1 MSEQLNKICVNIQ
14 QDFTDDQK
22 AQARANIGV
31 EALPSKAG
39 HAGDVLAVNSQA
51 TGLEWVPQSGGSV
64 QLQSNWA
71 EADQSS
77 VQYIQNKPTLAT
89 VATTGSYYDLSNR
102 PTLATVAQTG
112 NYNDLVGRPSIPS
125 MTLCH
130 HTQQVS
136 ITAGQYV
143 NPETYNLNAY
153 IPANS
158 KFYGSLTIERL
169 SNINTSGAYHFVLA
183 VPGNEMTC
191 NFGDYPAARQ
201 SGHNIG
207 FSVDNSSSSS
217 QYQLYFQLSGQFED
231 QTITIHVDGI
241 VFN

>member
-1 MSEQLNKICVNIQ
+1 MNELNKVCVNIQ
-14 QDFTDDQK
+14 QNFSEQQK
-22 AQARANIGV
+22 SQARANIGV
-31 EALPSKAG
+31 EALPDKTGNANK
-39 HAGDVLAVNSQA
+39 VLAVNNQA
-51 TGLEWVPQSGGSV
+51 TGLEWVAGGEGSQV
-64 QLQSNWA
+64 QASWTESDTTSPA
-71 EADQSS
+71 
-77 VQYIQNKPTLAT
+77 YIQNKPTLAT
-89 VATTGSYYDLSNR
+89 VATSGSYYDLSNR

-112 NYNDLVGRPSIPS
+112 NYNDLVGRPSIQS
-125 MTLCH
+125 MSLFH
-130 HTQQVS
+130 HSQQVS

-143 NPETYNLNAY
+143 TPETFNLTAY

-169 SNINTSGAYHFVLA
+169 SNLSTSGAYHFVLS
-183 VPGNEMTC
+183 VPNNSMTC

-207 FSVDNSSSSS
+207 FSVDNSSGGS

-231 QTITIHVDGI
+231 QNLTVHVDGI

>member
-1 MSEQLNKICVNIQ
+1 MEQINKVLYNVDQ
-14 QDFTDDQK
+14 TSATTEDQK
-22 AQARANIGV
+22 AIARANIGV

-51 TGLEWVPQSGGSV
+51 TGLEWVPQSGGSA

-71 EADQSS
+71 ESDSSS
-77 VQYIQNKPTLAT
+77 VQFIQNK
-89 VATTGSYYDLSNR
+89 
-102 PTLATVAQTG
+102 
-112 NYNDLVGRPSIPS
+112 PSIPS
-125 MTLCH
+125 MQLFH
-130 HTQQVS
+130 HYQQVS

-143 NPETYNLNAY
+143 TPETYNLNAY

-169 SNINTSGAYHFVLA
+169 SNLSTSGAYHFVLS
-183 VPGNEMTC
+183 VPGNSMTC

-207 FSVDNSSSSS
+207 FSVDNASGGS

-231 QTITIHVDGI
+231 QNLTIHVDGI

>member
-1 MSEQLNKICVNIQ
+1 MSEQLNKLCVNIQ
-14 QDFTDDQK
+14 QDFTEAQK
-22 AQARANIGV
+22 ALARANIGV

-51 TGLEWVPQSGGSV
+51 TGLEWVAGGGGSHV
-64 QLQSNWA
+64 QSNWT
-71 EADQSS
+71 ETDNTDPS
-77 VQYIQNKPTLAT
+77 YIQNKP
-89 VATTGSYYDLSNR
+89 
-102 PTLATVAQTG
+102 
-112 NYNDLVGRPSIPS
+112 SIPS
-125 MTLCH
+125 ISLLH

-143 NPETYNLNAY
+143 TPETYNLTAY

-169 SNINTSGAYHFVLA
+169 SNLSTSGAYHFVLS
-183 VPGNEMTC
+183 VPNNSMTC

-207 FSVDNSSSSS
+207 FSVDNSSGSS

-231 QTITIHVDGI
+231 QNLTVHVDGI

>member
-1 MSEQLNKICVNIQ
+1 MSEQINKVLYNIDQ
-14 QDFTDDQK
+14 TADTTEDQK

-31 EALPSKAG
+31 EALPDKTGNANK
-39 HAGDVLAVNSQA
+39 VLSVNAQA
-51 TGLEWVPQSGGSV
+51 TGLEWVPQSGGGSQV
-64 QLQSNWA
+64 QANWT
-71 EADQSS
+71 ETDNTDPS
-77 VQYIQNKPTLAT
+77 YIQNKP
-89 VATTGSYYDLSNR
+89 
-102 PTLATVAQTG
+102 
-112 NYNDLVGRPSIPS
+112 SIPS
-125 MTLCH
+125 ISLLH

-143 NPETYNLNAY
+143 TPETYNLTAY

-169 SNINTSGAYHFVLA
+169 SNLSTSGAYHFVLA
-183 VPGNEMTC
+183 VPNNSMTC

-201 SGHNIG
+201 SGHNIN
-207 FSVDNSSSSS
+207 FFVDNSASDS

-231 QTITIHVDGI
+231 QNITVHVDGI